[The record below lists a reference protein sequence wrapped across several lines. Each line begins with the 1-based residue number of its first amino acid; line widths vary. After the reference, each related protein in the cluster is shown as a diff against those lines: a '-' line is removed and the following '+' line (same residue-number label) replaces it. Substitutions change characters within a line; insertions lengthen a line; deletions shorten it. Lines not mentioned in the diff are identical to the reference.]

1 MSKAVHSAN
10 QHTPVMRQYLAI
22 KAEYPDNLLFFRMG
36 DFYELFYEDARKVSR
51 LLDITLTKRGKS
63 AGEPIP
69 MAGVPYHAVEGYLAR
84 LVRMGESAVICEQ
97 IGDPASSK
105 GPVERRVARII
116 TPGTVTDDA
125 LMQDREDN
133 LLASVYQFREQFGLA
148 LLDLASGRFSL
159 LECKNREDLLAEL
172 NRTLPVEIL
181 CSDQSDIHDELEKT
195 FSLTACDP
203 WKFDHDAAVGR
214 LQDQFSV
221 TDLSVFGCDTLP
233 LAVSAAGCL
242 IDYACHTQ
250 QNTLQHLQAPRVEHN
265 HDYIVMDVSCRN
277 HLELTRSINSDSKH
291 TLKNAIDTTHTKMGS
306 RLLSRWIN
314 QPVRDRDTLNLR
326 YDAIEKLLYNRCFI
340 EFLPFMQNVGD
351 IERISTRIVLG
362 TARPA
367 DLLALRDSLAV
378 VPHLRQLIMQL
389 ESPGLQQLGEQL
401 PDLDSTKQQIT
412 KAIKNEPPA
421 NLRDG
426 GVIAD
431 AFDAELDE
439 LRKLSKDADGFL
451 QELEQRER
459 ERTGITTL
467 KVGYNR
473 VHGYFIETSRS
484 QGQECPPDYQR
495 RQTLKSTERFITP
508 ELKQFEDKV
517 LSARDKALEREK
529 YLYCELLTLLS
540 EDILALQKTATLL
553 AELDVL
559 LCFSERTETLNLSRP
574 TLLEQEGIHI
584 TNGRHLV
591 VEQIQSG
598 TFIGNDLDLNTDR
611 SMLIITGPNMG
622 GKSTYMRQN
631 ALIVILA
638 HIGCYVPADSAEIGP
653 VDRIFTRIG
662 ASDDLAAGKSTFM
675 VEMTETAYILHNA
688 THQSLVLM
696 DEVGRGTSTYDG
708 LSLAWACAEYLAT
721 NTGAMTLF
729 ATHYL
734 EMTALAGQID
744 VVGNVFLD
752 VVEHQE
758 KIVFLYRVREG
769 CANRSYGIQVAT
781 LAGLPDTVINSA
793 RERLYEM
800 ENNPVQEQLQQN
812 DLFHR
817 ENKLETFLS
826 SLDVDDT
833 SPRQALELLYQLKQ
847 LNNND

>member
-1 MSKAVHSAN
+1 MSKAVHSAD

-105 GPVERRVARII
+105 GPVERRVSRII

-133 LLASVYQFREQFGLA
+133 LLASIYQLKEQFGLA

-159 LECKNREDLLAEL
+159 LECKNREDLFSEL
-172 NRTLPVEIL
+172 NRTLPAEIL
-181 CSDQSDIHDELEKT
+181 CSDQCDIHDELEKN

-203 WKFDHDAAVGR
+203 WKFDHDTAVGR

-221 TDLSVFGCDTLP
+221 KDLSVFGCDTLP

-250 QNTLQHLQAPRVEHN
+250 QNTLHHLQTPRVEHN
-265 HDYIVMDVSCRN
+265 HDFIVMDVSCRN
-277 HLELTRSINSDSKH
+277 HLELTRSVNSDSKH
-291 TLKNAIDTTHTKMGS
+291 TLKNALDTTHTKMGS

-314 QPVRDRDTLNLR
+314 QPVRDRDILNLR
-326 YDAIEKLLYNRCFI
+326 YDAVEKLLYNRSFI
-340 EFLPFMQNVGD
+340 EFLPSMQNIGD

-362 TARPA
+362 TARPG

-378 VPHLRQLIMQL
+378 VPHLRQLLMQL
-389 ESPGLQQLGEQL
+389 ESPGLQQLGEEL
-401 PDLDSTKQQIT
+401 PDLDSTKQRIT
-412 KAIKNEPPA
+412 NAIKDEPPA

-426 GVIAD
+426 GVIAE
-431 AFDAELDE
+431 AYDAELDE
-439 LRKLSKDADGFL
+439 LRQLSKDANGFL

-473 VHGYFIETSRS
+473 VHGYYIETSRS
-484 QGQECPPDYQR
+484 QGQECPPEYQR

-529 YLYCELLTLLS
+529 YLYNELLKLLAK
-540 EDILALQKTATLL
+540 DILALQKTAILL

-598 TFIGNDLDLNTDR
+598 YF
-611 SMLIITGPNMG
+611 
-622 GKSTYMRQN
+622 Y
-631 ALIVILA
+631 
-638 HIGCYVPADSAEIGP
+638 
-653 VDRIFTRIG
+653 
-662 ASDDLAAGKSTFM
+662 
-675 VEMTETAYILHNA
+675 
-688 THQSLVLM
+688 
-696 DEVGRGTSTYDG
+696 
-708 LSLAWACAEYLAT
+708 W
-721 NTGAMTLF
+721 
-729 ATHYL
+729 
-734 EMTALAGQID
+734 
-744 VVGNVFLD
+744 
-752 VVEHQE
+752 
-758 KIVFLYRVREG
+758 
-769 CANRSYGIQVAT
+769 
-781 LAGLPDTVINSA
+781 
-793 RERLYEM
+793 
-800 ENNPVQEQLQQN
+800 
-812 DLFHR
+812 
-817 ENKLETFLS
+817 
-826 SLDVDDT
+826 
-833 SPRQALELLYQLKQ
+833 
-847 LNNND
+847 